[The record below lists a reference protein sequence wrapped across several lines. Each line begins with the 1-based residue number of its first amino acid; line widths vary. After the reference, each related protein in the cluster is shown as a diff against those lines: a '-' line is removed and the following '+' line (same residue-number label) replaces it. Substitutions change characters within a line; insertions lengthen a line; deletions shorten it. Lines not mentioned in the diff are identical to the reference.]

1 MRVSD
6 LVNLASEYFKLGIV
20 AMLFI
25 ALVSGVG
32 YFFVYRKLLKDT
44 KKIGWEIILWW
55 GVLICYLVV
64 VFGATLWSRSEG
76 GWSRRKIEPL
86 FYSYRDAWIN
96 FSGAAWRNIIL
107 NFCMFIPFGL
117 WLPIGR
123 KKFRKAWKTY
133 LAGFAL
139 SLTIELLQFVSQRGR
154 FEFDDLLGN
163 TVGTMIGYG
172 LYAVVFWFAGKCS
185 IRIISV
191 AVLQLPLILTVAAF
205 AIIFAKYDTQ
215 ELGNNP
221 YHYIEAYD
229 NLGIYVNTECEFRT
243 DEEKLNAYETVTLTL
258 EEAKV
263 KGEEI
268 FERLG
273 TTLDEGRMDVYDGTI
288 VLYSNSENYCL
299 WIDYQG
305 GTFSL
310 TCFDVLYPQ
319 GNLTAEKVSGA
330 DEGTIRKALGAI
342 GFEIP
347 EEAVFRELESG
358 DYQFEISMLETDE
371 GVLNGTFACS
381 YYGELGIGRGTNN
394 LIACTPYKEYPVIS
408 EQEAYEKIL
417 QGEFKWSGSGQMEI
431 QVESC
436 SVEYCLDSKGFY
448 QPNYQFACVINGEEG
463 VIVIPAIQ

>member
-172 LYAVVFWFAGKCS
+172 LYAVVFWFAGRCS
-185 IRIISV
+185 FRIVSV
-191 AVLQLPLILTVAAF
+191 AFLQLPLILTVAAF
-205 AIIFAKYDTQ
+205 AIIFVKYDAQ

-243 DEEKLNAYETVTLTL
+243 EAENLNVYETVTLTV
-258 EEAKV
+258 EEAKA
-263 KGEEI
+263 KGEP
-268 FERLG
+268 
-273 TTLDEGRMDVYDGTI
+273 
-288 VLYSNSENYCL
+288 S
-299 WIDYQG
+299 
-305 GTFSL
+305 SL